1 VISQGIEVN
10 VWSAARFAPIE
21 TGVSMA
27 SDGNPVAIPVTS
39 LVHGSQAPTTVI
51 VKQPSGNS
59 LPPSG
64 KVAAAPAA
72 DRTAAATKPGAAAAT
87 ADIQTQVNLLNKY
100 LNDSGRPDQ
109 FRLDPSSNGKLIQ
122 QVNPASGEVIG
133 EFLASE
139 FPALARSVGLSGAL
153 IDNHA

>member
-10 VWSAARFAPIE
+10 VWSAVRLASIE

-27 SDGNPVAIPVTS
+27 SDGNPVVIPATS

-64 KVAAAPAA
+64 KAAAVPAA
-72 DRTAAATKPGAAAAT
+72 DRAAAAT
-87 ADIQTQVNLLNKY
+87 TDIQTQVNLLNKY

-109 FRLDPSSNGKLIQ
+109 FRVDPSSDGKLIQ
-122 QVNPASGEVIG
+122 QVNPASGEVLG
-133 EFLASE
+133 EFSADE
-139 FPALARSVGLSGAL
+139 FPALARSVGLSGA
-153 IDNHA
+153 IVDDHA